1 MTKIQV
7 HLVVLLTVV
16 LPTRGQEP
24 TFRARSNVV
33 TVPTLVR
40 DDHGQV
46 VYGLKAGDFVVEDEG
61 AEQTVQLDET
71 VESEAVSVV
80 VALQCG
86 RRANRE
92 FRRMRGLGSLLS
104 PVFGVP
110 GSQVALVE
118 FDGGIALT
126 QDFTDS
132 AEAMQASLSSMHSGD
147 GGAAILDALQYSV
160 RLLEGAP
167 RNRRRV
173 LLLISETRDH
183 GSYLA
188 KIQDVV
194 SKIGNSNVV
203 VSALPFSPS
212 RSQLLDT
219 ERGYLMNETRSTG
232 DLFAPLMMASQAVRR
247 NTPKAI
253 TEMTGGEYE
262 MFASRKSFER
272 LMTTF
277 ANHLQSRYL
286 LSFQPED
293 PNPGLHQIRVRL
305 RQPGKATVLA
315 RTSYWAEGESQ
326 RRR

>member
-1 MTKIQV
+1 MAENDQPL
-7 HLVVLLTVV
+7 LVAESLCKNFGRLAACSDISFTLHPGEVLAIVGESGSGKSTLLQMLSAQMVPSSGRV
-16 LPTRGQEP
+16 PRRGELCAGWNRSEQRGAGRERGAV
-24 TFRARSNVV
+24 FRS
-33 TVPTLVR
+33 
-40 DDHGQV
+40 
-46 VYGLKAGDFVVEDEG
+46 
-61 AEQTVQLDET
+61 
-71 VESEAVSVV
+71 
-80 VALQCG
+80 
-86 RRANRE
+86 
-92 FRRMRGLGSLLS
+92 
-104 PVFGVP
+104 
-110 GSQVALVE
+110 

-194 SKIGNSNVV
+194 SEIGNSNVV

-212 RSQLLDT
+212 RSQVLDT

-293 PNPGLHQIRVRL
+293 PHPGLHQIRVRL

>member
-1 MTKIQV
+1 
-7 HLVVLLTVV
+7 
-16 LPTRGQEP
+16 
-24 TFRARSNVV
+24 VV
-33 TVPTLVR
+33 TAPTLVR

-46 VYGLKAGDFVVEDEG
+46 VYGLQAGDFVVEDEG
-61 AEQTVQLDET
+61 VEQTVQLDET

-86 RRANRE
+86 RRANRK

-118 FDGGIALT
+118 FDGGVALA

-132 AEAMQASLSSMHSGD
+132 AEAMQASLWSMHSGD

-183 GSYLA
+183 GSHFA
-188 KIQDVV
+188 KIQDLV
-194 SKIGNSNVV
+194 SEIGDSNVV
-203 VSALPFSPS
+203 VYALPFSPS
-212 RSQLLDT
+212 RSQVLDK
-219 ERGYLMNETRSTG
+219 ERGYLMNERRSTG

-293 PNPGLHQIRVRL
+293 PHPDLHRIRVRL
-305 RQPGKATVLA
+305 RQPGKAAVLA
-315 RTSYWAEGESQ
+315 RTSYWAVGESQ